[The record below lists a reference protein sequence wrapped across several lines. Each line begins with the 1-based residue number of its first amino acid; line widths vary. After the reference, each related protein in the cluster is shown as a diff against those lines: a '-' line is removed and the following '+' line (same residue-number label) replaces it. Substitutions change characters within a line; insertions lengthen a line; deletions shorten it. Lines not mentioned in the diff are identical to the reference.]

1 MKFLKLLL
9 IPIFAFSYEIEF
21 NKKFSYELPH
31 DTLSTFITVTIT
43 DDTEIIVSNRLEVFN
58 KKIKSFDKVERK
70 IGNYNIR
77 PKYRHSANTPKV
89 IGYTGILRYEI
100 NSRKARFLDE
110 FIREITKL
118 KRNRDTTVAVSNL
131 SWSVK
136 EETYNVTLDLLRLE
150 AINWI
155 NVYVINLSKN
165 LDKDCSIKKIDINTT
180 KQMMIRENKF
190 NYSNASI
197 SHKSIPI
204 PEVDQQRIKINPKY
218 IVECK

>member
-1 MKFLKLLL
+1 MNFLKLLL
-9 IPIFAFSYEIEF
+9 IPIFAFSYELEF
-21 NKKFSYELPH
+21 DKKFSYELPH
-31 DTLSTFITVTIT
+31 DTLSTFITITIT
-43 DDTEIIVSNRLEVFN
+43 DDSEIIVGDRLEIFN

-70 IGNYNIR
+70 LGNYNIR

-89 IGYTGILRYEI
+89 IGYTGELSYKI

-110 FIREITKL
+110 FIGEITKL
-118 KRNRDTTVAVSNL
+118 KRNRDTTVSVTDLA
-131 SWSVK
+131 WSVK

-165 LDKDCSIKKIDINTT
+165 LNRDCSIKKIEINKTE
-180 KQMMIRENKF
+180 QMMIRLDESY
-190 NYSNASI
+190 YSNAAI
-197 SHKSIPI
+197 SNKSVPI
-204 PEVDQQRIKINPKY
+204 PDFEQKRIKINPKY